1 MDEDQQLS
9 GAGTKMEEASEGR
22 RGRGET
28 DSEDEHEAKSRYSK
42 DESDD
47 VEILVTK
54 PEDDGEEDEDEVYEL
69 SRTPSPVDMMDDT
82 PMMRKKSAPH
92 NTSRAE
98 RSSSPDQRSPSPE
111 ARRSPSPVDRRS
123 PSPSRRSPSPDR
135 RSPSPVRRSPS
146 PVKRSPSPVERSPS
160 PEERSPSPNEARSP
174 SPVQERERTPS
185 PERKDSRGSHGS
197 SSYDEERAS
206 SLSPE
211 PPKAIVA
218 PNKVASPMSPP
229 PSQSNRAALT
239 KIYTESLGDSDSEE
253 RREKVVRN
261 KPAGNITAM
270 YTQKLVEKEEL
281 ASSPKTERKEMMF
294 QRPEGMTNITQLYTA
309 AFKEDSRESG
319 GKVKPMRN
327 GNITKLYTEGFNKE
341 PERAFKGKPKDE
353 KTNPIKHNLATSVDK
368 AAIMEAYND
377 VMADNN
383 NIEWAAFTFSD
394 NKLGVAAKG
403 VDFAEF
409 KSHFGADDRGFGYIK
424 ITTGDEMSKRS
435 KFVFC
440 TWVGPNVSV
449 MKKAKMSTDKAL
461 LKDIITN
468 LSVEL
473 LVESAGEFTLEHFK
487 TEVDKA
493 GGARYG
499 TGVREM

>member
-1 MDEDQQLS
+1 M
-9 GAGTKMEEASEGR
+9 KEASEGR
-22 RGRGET
+22 RGRGGET
-28 DSEDEHEAKSRYSK
+28 DSEDEHEGKSRYSK
-42 DESDD
+42 DDSDNEAEERDD

-54 PEDDGEEDEDEVYEL
+54 PEDDGEDEEDDVYEL

-92 NTSRAE
+92 NTSRAQ
-98 RSSSPDQRSPSPE
+98 RSSSPDQRSPSPV
-111 ARRSPSPVDRRS
+111 ARRSPSPV
-123 PSPSRRSPSPDR
+123 DR

-160 PEERSPSPNEARSP
+160 PVERSPSPVEARSP

-211 PPKAIVA
+211 PPKAILA
-218 PNKVASPMSPP
+218 PNKATSPMSPP
-229 PSQSNRAALT
+229 PSQPTRAALT
-239 KIYTESLGDSDSEE
+239 KIYTEALGDSDSEE

-261 KPAGNITAM
+261 KPAGDITAM

-294 QRPEGMTNITQLYTA
+294 QRPQGMTNITQLYTA
-309 AFKEDSRESG
+309 ALKEDNRESG

-327 GNITKLYTEGFNKE
+327 GNITKLYTEGLDKE

-353 KTNPIKHNLATSVDK
+353 KTNPIKHNLATRVDK

-409 KSHFGADDRGFGYIK
+409 KSHFGADERGFGYIK

-461 LKDIITN
+461 LKDIVTN

>member
-1 MDEDQQLS
+1 
-9 GAGTKMEEASEGR
+9 MEEVSDVSRGR
-22 RGRGET
+22 REEES
-28 DSEDEHEAKSRYSK
+28 SEEEQDGHEGKTRSYSK
-42 DESDD
+42 DEFDDD

-54 PEDDGEEDEDEVYEL
+54 PDDDAEEEEDEVYEL

-82 PMMRKKSAPH
+82 PMMRKKSAPQSAASS
-92 NTSRAE
+92 SRAQ
-98 RSSSPDQRSPSPE
+98 RSPSPDQRSPSPVS
-111 ARRSPSPVDRRS
+111 RRSPSPVERSPSPERRS
-123 PSPSRRSPSPDR
+123 PSPERRSPTPLQKSPSPVR

-146 PVKRSPSPVERSPS
+146 PVERSPS
-160 PEERSPSPNEARSP
+160 PSEARSP
-174 SPVQERERTPS
+174 SPAQERERTPS

-211 PPKAIVA
+211 PPKAIVP
-218 PNKVASPMSPP
+218 PNKATP
-229 PSQSNRAALT
+229 PSQTNRAALT
-239 KIYTESLGDSDSEE
+239 KIYTEALGDSDSEE
-253 RREKVVRN
+253 RKEKVVRH
-261 KPAGNITAM
+261 KPAGDITAL
-270 YTQKLVEKEEL
+270 YTQKLVETGEP
-281 ASSPKTERKEMMF
+281 ARSPKPDRKEMF

-309 AFKEDSRESG
+309 ALKEEKNEAG

-327 GNITKLYTEGFNKE
+327 GNITKLYTEGLDKE

-353 KTNPIKHNLATSVDK
+353 KTNPTKHNLATRVDK
-368 AAIMEAYND
+368 AAIQEAYNE

-383 NIEWAAFTFSD
+383 NVEWAAFTFSD
-394 NKLGVAAKG
+394 NVMGVAAKG

-473 LVESAGEFTLEHFK
+473 LVETAGEFTLEHFK
-487 TEVDKA
+487 AEVDKA

>member
-1 MDEDQQLS
+1 
-9 GAGTKMEEASEGR
+9 
-22 RGRGET
+22 
-28 DSEDEHEAKSRYSK
+28 
-42 DESDD
+42 
-47 VEILVTK
+47 
-54 PEDDGEEDEDEVYEL
+54 
-69 SRTPSPVDMMDDT
+69 
-82 PMMRKKSAPH
+82 
-92 NTSRAE
+92 
-98 RSSSPDQRSPSPE
+98 
-111 ARRSPSPVDRRS
+111 
-123 PSPSRRSPSPDR
+123 
-135 RSPSPVRRSPS
+135 
-146 PVKRSPSPVERSPS
+146 
-160 PEERSPSPNEARSP
+160 
-174 SPVQERERTPS
+174 
-185 PERKDSRGSHGS
+185 
-197 SSYDEERAS
+197 
-206 SLSPE
+206 
-211 PPKAIVA
+211 
-218 PNKVASPMSPP
+218 MSPP

-239 KIYTESLGDSDSEE
+239 KIYTEALGDSDSEE
-253 RREKVVRN
+253 RKEKVVRN
-261 KPAGNITAM
+261 KPAGDITAL

-281 ASSPKTERKEMMF
+281 ASSPKPERKEMMF

-309 AFKEDSRESG
+309 ALKEDKSGEFG

-327 GNITKLYTEGFNKE
+327 GNITKLYTEGLDKE

-353 KTNPIKHNLATSVDK
+353 KTNPIKHNLATRVDK
-368 AAIMEAYND
+368 AAIFEAYNE

-383 NIEWAAFTFSD
+383 NIEWAAFTFAD

-473 LVESAGEFTLEHFK
+473 LVETAGEFTLEHFK